1 MILKLGVHNGLE
13 IFIFF
18 FSFIHIKEHHGHV
31 SYYWILLFLTK
42 SYSTYNP
49 NVLLLFSKLLKTGY
63 VLYCECSQEKL
74 TI

>member
-13 IFIFF
+13 IFF

-49 NVLLLFSKLLKTGY
+49 NVLLLFSSKPIKTGD
-63 VLYCECSQEKL
+63 VRYCECSQEKL